1 MSLDKELITAFR
13 EEMRDGFQV
22 FATEMRAGLGE
33 VKDELRTGLAGVNAR
48 LDQTNVRLDQT
59 NIRLDR
65 TIERLDH
72 LEKELGGKLSGI
84 SSFLIS
90 SERTYAQ
97 LEKRV
102 SKLEDRADASE
113 KKDRD
118 G

>member
-1 MSLDKELITAFR
+1 MSLDRELIAAFR

-48 LDQTNVRLDQT
+48 LDQT
-59 NIRLDR
+59 
-65 TIERLDH
+65 IERLDH
-72 LEKELGGKLSGI
+72 LETEIGGKLSGI

-90 SERTYAQ
+90 SERTYVQ

-102 SKLEDRADASE
+102 SKLEDLADVAE
-113 KKDRD
+113 KKDCD
-118 G
+118 A